1 MGEDGQMAV
10 LPSDVLSVSVNK
22 YLLSISYVPG
32 TLLGTEGISVRKT
45 NRNPCLHAAYI
56 LMRVDPVI
64 NRVYRWTSSEGQC

>member
-22 YLLSISYVPG
+22 YLLSINYVPG
-32 TLLGTEGISVRKT
+32 AVLGTEGTSVRKA
-45 NRNPCLHAAYI
+45 NRNPCLHAAYF

-64 NRVYRWTSSEGQC
+64 NPVYRWT